1 MGRSQIAR
9 AEAAGIE
16 PHTDMNPVL
25 LKPEAGFAW
34 PKPPRT
40 PSRSPAASPSFS
52 FRTSPI
58 STSLRSSP
66 LAATVPR

>member
-25 LKPEAGFAW
+25 LKPEAGFAGT
-34 PKPPRT
+34 R
-40 PSRSPAASPSFS
+40 AA
-52 FRTSPI
+52 RQV
-58 STSLRSSP
+58 
-66 LAATVPR
+66 LAAR